1 MFAKLC
7 LSPDYVWDLI
17 LSPNG
22 IANSIP
28 HQEGGEV
35 PQPTVSLLNDIEIK
49 AIHDTSLKIL
59 RDVGILM
66 HHVEVL
72 DRLAEAGAKVDPHK
86 NIVRFY
92 EDLVMW
98 ALEKAGKQFMLWGR
112 EPGQVAR
119 FGYGD
124 LNLMSSPGQYSWFDY
139 ETGQRREPTLI
150 DAQAAIKVGD
160 ALANITVVGAM
171 SVPRDVPP
179 QMFDVILAAE
189 LVQLTGKP
197 TRCWNVDRCSSRYML
212 EIYAAVAGGKEALK
226 KNPMF
231 VTFLEPISPLQLPE
245 TGLDV
250 LLEFLDYGQ
259 PVAIGPM
266 AMTSGTAPATLAGT
280 LAQENAEILS
290 GIVTVQILSPGT
302 PITYS
307 GIPHIMDPRTSIC
320 SFGSPEQ
327 GLLAIGM
334 AQLGKH
340 YGFPVYVNVN
350 LTDSKLLD
358 AQTGMEKMGS
368 LVLGILSGADEFG
381 HAGILGT
388 DHGGSLPWLVADNE
402 AMNYAKRVARGF
414 AVDDDSLA
422 ESVVAET
429 GPAGNFLS
437 HDHTLRHFRDELWIP
452 GQLWTRESYDGWV
465 AKGKTSFNDRAVDE
479 VKKILDNY
487 ESEPM
492 DPALKREI
500 DKIVEAARTEL
511 CED

>member
-1 MFAKLC
+1 M
-7 LSPDYVWDLI
+7 
-17 LSPNG
+17 
-22 IANSIP
+22 
-28 HQEGGEV
+28 
-35 PQPTVSLLNDIEIK
+35 PQPTIKLLSKTDIQ
-49 AIHDTSLKIL
+49 AIHDISLKTL
-59 RDVGILM
+59 RDVGM
-66 HHVEVL
+66 MVHHTEVL
-72 DRLAEAGAKVDPHK
+72 KRLAEAGANVNSDKK
-86 NIVRFY
+86 IVRFN

-98 ALEKAGKQFMLWGR
+98 ALEKAGKQFAVRGR
-112 EPGQVAR
+112 DPKKSAR

-124 LNLMSSPGQYSWFDY
+124 LNLMSSPGQYSWFDDK
-139 ETGQRREPTLI
+139 TGRRRDPTLA

-160 ALANITVVGAM
+160 TLSNITVVGAM
-171 SVPRDVPP
+171 SVPQDVPP
-179 QMFDVILAAE
+179 QTFDVILAAE
-189 LVQLTGKP
+189 MVQLTGKP
-197 TRCWNVDRCSSRYML
+197 TRCWNVNRRSSRYML

-266 AMTSGTAPATLAGT
+266 AMASGTAPTTLAGT
-280 LAQENAEILS
+280 LAQENAEILG
-290 GIVTVQILSPGT
+290 GIVTVQLLSPGT
-302 PITYS
+302 PITYG

-320 SFGSPEQ
+320 AFGAPEQ

-368 LVLGILSGADEFG
+368 FVLGMLSGADEFG

-402 AMNYAKRVARGF
+402 AMNYAKRIARGF
-414 AVDDDSLA
+414 SVDDDSLA
-422 ESVVAET
+422 GSVVAEI

-437 HDHTLRHFRDELWIP
+437 HEHTLRHFRDEFWIP
-452 GQLWTRESYDGWV
+452 GSLWTRDSYDGWV
-465 AKGKTSFNDRAVDE
+465 AKGETSFYDRAVSE
-479 VKKILDNY
+479 VKKILDTY
-487 ESEPM
+487 EPEPI
-492 DPALKREI
+492 DPALKREL
-500 DKIVEAARTEL
+500 DKIVETARAEL
-511 CED
+511 CGS